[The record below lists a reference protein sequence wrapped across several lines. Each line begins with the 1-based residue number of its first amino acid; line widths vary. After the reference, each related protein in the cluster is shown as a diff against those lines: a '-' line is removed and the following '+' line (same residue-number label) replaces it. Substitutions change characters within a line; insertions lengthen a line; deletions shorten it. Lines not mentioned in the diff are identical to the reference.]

1 MKIQI
6 QHRQLICSEIVFL
19 IRVIGTRNN
28 LHSGKL
34 STNQSQ
40 VRQLINQSGTTRVAL
55 LHQYELYQAYRVSRA
70 KTNEGT
76 LRLDIDIYFRTFDT
90 QWSSEMSEPLDCS
103 RLLFSAY
110 CSHTIPDTWFWIT
123 FYLTQYAWK
132 ERIKESFRQIYDLV
146 AFVCVRGLAHFKYQA
161 GQRMGRASPVLSIW

>member
-28 LHSGKL
+28 LQSGKI

-40 VRQLINQSGTTRVAL
+40 ARQLINQSGTSGVAV

-90 QWSSEMSEPLDCS
+90 Q
-103 RLLFSAY
+103 
-110 CSHTIPDTWFWIT
+110 
-123 FYLTQYAWK
+123 
-132 ERIKESFRQIYDLV
+132 
-146 AFVCVRGLAHFKYQA
+146 
-161 GQRMGRASPVLSIW
+161 